1 MQITWLGQ
9 ACFQLTIQGP
19 NGGEVKVVIDPYK
32 DIGLKLPRNLSADVV
47 LSTHGH
53 HDHSAVEAVAPIE
66 ADKQLVISSPGE
78 YESRGV
84 MIYGVPAWHDNV
96 EGKERGAVTMY
107 VLDSEGI
114 KVAHLGDIGQKE
126 LTEQQME
133 QLGRVDIL
141 MIPVGGVYTV
151 DAAGAMGLISQIEP
165 RIVIPMH
172 YSVPG
177 GTTKIEGV
185 EKFLKSWG
193 GKAPEP
199 VEKFKIAKKDLPAE
213 DTQLVVF
220 QNP

>member
-9 ACFQLTIQGP
+9 ACFQITTQSS
-19 NGGEVKVVIDPYK
+19 NGEAKIVIDPYK
-32 DIGLKLPRNLSADVV
+32 DIGLKLPRNLAADLV
-47 LSTHGH
+47 LKT
-53 HDHSAVEAVAPIE
+53 HDHFDHAEVGAVAPVTE
-66 ADKQLVISSPGE
+66 GKQLVVSGPGE
-78 YESRGV
+78 YESGGV
-84 MIYGVPAWHDNV
+84 MVYGIHAWHDNV

-107 VLDSEGI
+107 VLESEGI

-133 QLGRVDIL
+133 QLGRVDVL

-151 DAAGAMGLISQIEP
+151 DAAGAMALVQQIEP
-165 RIVIPMH
+165 RVVIPMH
-172 YSVPG
+172 YAVPG
-177 GTTKIEGV
+177 LTVKLDGV